1 MPGDLDGVLDRLGP
15 RVEESR
21 PLVMRAGC
29 DPVQF
34 LAYLYIALVGHHHE
48 AGMSEVGDLFGDP
61 ADDKLGT
68 VADGGDR
75 DARAEVD
82 QRVAVGV
89 DEYPAA
95 RRGHEDGQHMAQA
108 PGDAALAALE
118 QLAGDGAR
126 DLSYQM
132 ALLDQGRAAEGGV
145 QVHRPRIARLP
156 ARMRAGAVIWP
167 DLAAAAAAWP
177 CWLLLSFSPA
187 LIDFRPEEFA

>member
-34 LAYLYIALVGHHHE
+34 LAYLYVALVGHHHE

-61 ADDKLGT
+61 ADDNLGT

-89 DEYPAA
+89 DKYPAA
-95 RRGHEDGQHMAQA
+95 RRGHADGPHTAQA
-108 PGDAALAALE
+108 PRDSALAAPQ
-118 QLAGDGAR
+118 QLAGDSAR
-126 DLSYQM
+126 ESSYQI
-132 ALLDQGRAAEGGV
+132 ALVEHVRAAE
-145 QVHRPRIARLP
+145 
-156 ARMRAGAVIWP
+156 
-167 DLAAAAAAWP
+167 
-177 CWLLLSFSPA
+177 
-187 LIDFRPEEFA
+187 